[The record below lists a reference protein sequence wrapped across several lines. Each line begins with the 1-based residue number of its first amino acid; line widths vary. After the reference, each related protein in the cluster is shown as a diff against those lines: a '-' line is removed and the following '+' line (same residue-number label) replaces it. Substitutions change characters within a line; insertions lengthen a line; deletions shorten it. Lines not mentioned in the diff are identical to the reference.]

1 VDKKMEVLFDLKL
14 ENGEVL
20 EGVYFVE
27 YEKPIKS
34 GKHSGV
40 LTWAKSRLS
49 CFNKDGE
56 EILGKNI
63 NNAILIRA
71 YDKETGEDIM
81 DFYNFFI
88 TAQMNL
94 TNGIIARFPLARE
107 VVKLGCE

>member
-1 VDKKMEVLFDLKL
+1 MEVLFDLKL

-40 LTWAKSRLS
+40 LTWAKSHLC
-49 CFNKDGE
+49 CFNKDGR
-56 EILGKNI
+56 EILDKNI
-63 NNAILIRA
+63 NNAVLIRA
-71 YDKETGEDIM
+71 YDKETREDIT
-81 DFYNFFI
+81 DFYKFFI

-94 TNGIIARFPLARE
+94 KGGTPTGHPLARE
-107 VVKLGCE
+107 IVKLDFE